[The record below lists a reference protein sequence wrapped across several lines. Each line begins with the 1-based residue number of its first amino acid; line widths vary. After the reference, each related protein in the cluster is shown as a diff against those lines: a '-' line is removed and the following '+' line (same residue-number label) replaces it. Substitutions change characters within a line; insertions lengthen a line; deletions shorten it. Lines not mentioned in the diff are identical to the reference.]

1 MTLQTREEN
10 IKITSEF
17 SSRLNY
23 TFDWFNTNL
32 QNILY
37 ESFVEFWGCDA
48 DIKLLSISE
57 NTNFLAQNEEFF
69 VTQIRLNKELSVFI
83 RLSKE
88 LVKNLLERILGSNGK
103 NFNIEKISELE
114 AKILT
119 GFDNFLYKNFS
130 HLIKQGSEI
139 PRNNSNYNECN
150 LTFFAKSGEVSLGK
164 IIIKI
169 PVAAL
174 SPQEVQSEENKFD
187 ISDFL
192 NTQAEV
198 DLSVGYTRI
207 RLNELKSLE
216 KDDIVVLEHSKSSKM
231 ILKYDG
237 HSVEFRVTPN
247 PAIMIDYEIDE
258 EGANSK
264 GDKHMSN
271 DIYNMWDTIQVE
283 IGAEFE
289 KIKMTLGEL
298 KQISEGL
305 VVDIG
310 SVYDNHI
317 DLKVEDK
324 IVASGEL
331 VIINDRYGVRI
342 NQIFTEEKEQ
352 ASMDYEDSQQ
362 HEEAIE
368 QVLEDDNQDLVN
380 IDDKFED
387 ALQTENTDEVS
398 EEDFDYSD
406 FDVDDE
412 DI

>member
-17 SSRLNY
+17 SNRLNY

-150 LTFFAKSGEVSLGK
+150 LTFFAKSGEISLGK

-362 HEEAIE
+362 HEEEIE
-368 QVLEDDNQDLVN
+368 QVLDDDQDLVN

-387 ALQTENTDEVS
+387 APQTENTDEVS

>member
-17 SSRLNY
+17 SNRLNY

-103 NFNIEKISELE
+103 TFNIEKISELE

-130 HLIKQGSEI
+130 HMIKQGSEI

-362 HEEAIE
+362 HEEEIE
-368 QVLEDDNQDLVN
+368 QVLDDDQDLVN

-387 ALQTENTDEVS
+387 APQTENTDEVS

>member
-103 NFNIEKISELE
+103 TFNIEKISELE

-362 HEEAIE
+362 HEEEIE
-368 QVLEDDNQDLVN
+368 QVLDDDQDLVN

-387 ALQTENTDEVS
+387 APQTENTDEVS

>member
-17 SSRLNY
+17 SNRLNY

-103 NFNIEKISELE
+103 TFNIEKISELE

-362 HEEAIE
+362 HEEEIE
-368 QVLEDDNQDLVN
+368 QVLDDDQDLVN

-387 ALQTENTDEVS
+387 APQTENTDEVS

>member
-17 SSRLNY
+17 SNRLNY

-69 VTQIRLNKELSVFI
+69 FFFIRLNKELSVFI

-103 NFNIEKISELE
+103 TFNIEKISELE

-362 HEEAIE
+362 HEEEIE
-368 QVLEDDNQDLVN
+368 QVLDDDQDLVN

-387 ALQTENTDEVS
+387 APQTENTDEVS